1 LKRLTLLLIIAFV
14 MTASACVPSHEVVR
28 QAHAGT
34 VIDSASGVPIAAATV
49 IVESWSV
56 RTPSGGR
63 SRRRDVFTTTSD
75 AAGRF
80 YVSEM
85 KELFFSIPLPDMGK
99 EFHSRIC
106 VTKDGY
112 AASVCDPWSE
122 ERRSAWFYELPTVFR
137 LTPVRP
143 TDAARPT
150 WPHLEADK

>member
-1 LKRLTLLLIIAFV
+1 MHPATLSVADLRGRYTDSGETLDRPYRPSLGILLLGIRAAQVELSSSDSDELRIRGWADDGNAV
-14 MTASACVPSHEVVR
+14 TKTLVRKSA
-28 QAHAGT
+28 
-34 VIDSASGVPIAAATV
+34 
-49 IVESWSV
+49 
-56 RTPSGGR
+56 
-63 SRRRDVFTTTSD
+63 SD

-80 YVSEM
+80 SVSEM

-112 AASVCDPWSE
+112 AASVSDPWSE

-143 TDAARPT
+143 TDAARPYVVSS
-150 WPHLEADK
+150 